1 MRSLIA
7 TLSFWA
13 HLVKNSGVAGRE
25 LRSEKSS
32 GVIGVAE
39 RFQLGINTVTQLLFK
54 GVIGRKKWFHVVSD
68 GGVGGVAALVLLLRF
83 CELAVT
89 PGQLLHQFGKADIG
103 MPDMLRAAKQLKL
116 KARAVTCCRRCCN
129 AQSPF
134 VLQIY

>member
-1 MRSLIA
+1 MEALE
-7 TLSFWA
+7 
-13 HLVKNSGVAGRE
+13 AGGDTE
-25 LRSEKSS
+25 
-32 GVIGVAE
+32 VPQIG
-39 RFQLGINTVTQLLFK
+39 GPGN
-54 GVIGRKKWFHVVSD
+54 
-68 GGVGGVAALVLLLRF
+68 GGVAALVLLLRF